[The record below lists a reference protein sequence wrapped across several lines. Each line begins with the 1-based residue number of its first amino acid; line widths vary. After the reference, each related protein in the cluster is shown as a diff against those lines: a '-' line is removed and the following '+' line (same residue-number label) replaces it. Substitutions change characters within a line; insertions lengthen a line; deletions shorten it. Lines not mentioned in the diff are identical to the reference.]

1 MDKLILQ
8 ARLFE
13 KQMQQGGEQ
22 QDANGDGLDD
32 KTGQPIKRV
41 TTITEDINNK
51 TGQVASKETK
61 TKVINPTAEFDA
73 QQADN
78 RAVGGVATN
87 LTTKSKDELINH
99 FMIKQARGT
108 AYERTWG
115 RPAPEGYQEN
125 VQTDFGSLNSVDNTE
140 TQPRDS
146 ATVNQPEPA
155 VTEEEM
161 MSPTNNPL
169 MDKVKGGIKGAAKFG
184 AKAGLAMATGGLGNL
199 ALNAYNKNQNNPT
212 PPDPNAHAYM
222 PVEGGAMSNIKN
234 MGRGYLDSVTP
245 KVLGGQGKP
254 LTGDQGG
261 LQGVWDNVT
270 QGGANRESLTA
281 EQTRE
286 QAAQYDEGTKQ
297 AIRAKRIAGNPP
309 AGTPPAGTP
318 PAGNNYAQ
326 EEAQRKLGQQSV
338 DAAEAKMN
346 TKGGVGTGLMSNMLT
361 FGMSGAARGLYNRNQ
376 RKQGQKDMEAI
387 ASGQQ
392 VRNSYDLESKIHDL
406 YSLQKQQSYYREID
420 STEAI
425 RFAHS

>member
-1 MDKLILQ
+1 
-8 ARLFE
+8 
-13 KQMQQGGEQ
+13 
-22 QDANGDGLDD
+22 
-32 KTGQPIKRV
+32 
-41 TTITEDINNK
+41 
-51 TGQVASKETK
+51 
-61 TKVINPTAEFDA
+61 
-73 QQADN
+73 
-78 RAVGGVATN
+78 
-87 LTTKSKDELINH
+87 
-99 FMIKQARGT
+99 
-108 AYERTWG
+108 
-115 RPAPEGYQEN
+115 
-125 VQTDFGSLNSVDNTE
+125 
-140 TQPRDS
+140 
-146 ATVNQPEPA
+146 
-155 VTEEEM
+155 

-184 AKAGLAMATGGLGNL
+184 AKAGLFMATGGLGNL
-199 ALNAYNKNQNNPT
+199 ALDAYNKNQNNPT
-212 PPDPNAHAYM
+212 PPPDPNAHAYM
-222 PVEGGAMSNIKN
+222 PVAGGAMSNIKN

-270 QGGANRESLTA
+270 QGGANRERLTA

-286 QAAQYDEGTKQ
+286 QADQYKQGRKQ
-297 AIRAKRIAGNPP
+297 AIGDKRIDGINNPNNQNPP
-309 AGTPPAGTP
+309 AGTTPPADGTTP

-326 EEAQRKLGQQSV
+326 QEAQRKLGQQSV

-376 RKQGQKDMEAI
+376 RKQGQKDMQAI

-406 YSLQKQQSYYREID
+406 HSLQKQQSYYREID